1 MPQTPSS
8 FSPLECAHSVTE
20 PAPTWPLTS
29 LSQSAPIPRFH
40 RYTLVSHLLPMP
52 PSPQSDAG
60 PSHFSTKGVLTLSDP
75 YRTVHLV
82 LLSLAFAL
90 SNGDSGRRFIVMC
103 PLPCAEEGFLLV
115 SSATCNPILFLPS
128 HQQSRLYSSPSLLNN
143 NSPPPLI
150 TAASSL
156 GGWCC
161 CCSLLRLSSCTSLL
175 VPLISTRLLFTARRR
190 LAFG

>member
-1 MPQTPSS
+1 VPQTPSS

-60 PSHFSTKGVLTLSDP
+60 PSHFSTKGILTLSDS
-75 YRTVHLV
+75 YRTVHLL

-90 SNGDSGRRFIVMC
+90 SDGDSGRRFIVMC
-103 PLPCAEEGFLLV
+103 SLPCAEEGFLLV
-115 SSATCNPILFLPS
+115 SSDTCNPILFLPS
-128 HQQSRLYSSPSLLNN
+128 HQQSRLCSSPSLLNN
-143 NSPPPLI
+143 NSPPSLI
-150 TAASSL
+150 TATSSL
-156 GGWCC
+156 GGWGCC
-161 CCSLLRLSSCTSLL
+161 CCSLFRLSSCTSLS
-175 VPLISTRLLFTARRR
+175 VPLIFT
-190 LAFG
+190 